1 MKSIL
6 DPSFR
11 YTPSAE
17 TDLRKTFARIR
28 REQRRAQTSVSKAA
42 LPSRVVPVS
51 FRSKQ
56 SAPG

>member
-11 YTPSAE
+11 YTPSAK

-28 REQRRAQTSVSKAA
+28 REQRRAEVMQTEADAKQLLS
-42 LPSRVVPVS
+42 VVPIRPRKIAAS
-51 FRSKQ
+51 
-56 SAPG
+56 